1 MADQICQLVRLLA
14 MARCVKSLSMQT
26 GLNNFQTAACYAYNL
41 AKTVP
46 KEGTPP
52 AQRFKLSY
60 FSIF

>member
-1 MADQICQLVRLLA
+1 MADQICQLATLLA
-14 MARCVKSLSMQT
+14 MARCVKSLSVQT
-26 GLNNFQTAACYAYNL
+26 GLNNFQTVACYACNL
-41 AKTVP
+41 AKAIP